1 MCWLVFRLPARFL
14 ERLAR
19 CGCRK
24 VLRRIGQAGGQLPA
38 PRAGDEAVPQ
48 DEQDPV
54 LVVLHRGEHNRGQA
68 EQVVINTAPAGK
80 FDVSDAHL
88 FAAIWGVVVHRD
100 RALTTI
106 GAAPGANGLD
116 DVERALGAGIGL
128 LGTGSPMVG
137 IGRRGMSLDL
147 GGRRVSFEE
156 MASSSFAEFLSS
168 YAPHL
173 IPGGALRDFPG
184 GISAAGMLS
193 HATTIVAVACD
204 DGVVL
209 ASDRRA
215 TSGNMIS
222 KRDVDMVFRCDDFSA
237 VGIAGVLALAL
248 EFAKLFQLELEH
260 YEKMEGR
267 SLSLE
272 GKAHRLT
279 AMIRGNLPLAM
290 QGLVMIPLLAGY
302 DPDSGT
308 GRIFSYDPAGGPYEE
323 HRFHS
328 IGSGSVFANGA
339 LKKLYVSEMPAS
351 DAVL

>member
-1 MCWLVFRLPARFL
+1 
-14 ERLAR
+14 
-19 CGCRK
+19 
-24 VLRRIGQAGGQLPA
+24 
-38 PRAGDEAVPQ
+38 
-48 DEQDPV
+48 
-54 LVVLHRGEHNRGQA
+54 
-68 EQVVINTAPAGK
+68 
-80 FDVSDAHL
+80 
-88 FAAIWGVVVHRD
+88 
-100 RALTTI
+100 
-106 GAAPGANGLD
+106 
-116 DVERALGAGIGL
+116 
-128 LGTGSPMVG
+128 
-137 IGRRGMSLDL
+137 MSLDL

-222 KRDVDMVFRCDDFSA
+222 KRDVDKVFRCDDFSA

-279 AMIRGNLPLAM
+279 AMIRGNLALAM
-290 QGLVMIPLLAGY
+290 QGLVMVPLLAGY

-339 LKKLYVSEMPAS
+339 LKKLYVDDMPVS
-351 DAVL
+351 DAVLCCLQALYDAADDDSATGGPDVPRQIFPVVTTITADGFTRLPEAEVAEVAQRVVGERMGSPDGPIASLRA